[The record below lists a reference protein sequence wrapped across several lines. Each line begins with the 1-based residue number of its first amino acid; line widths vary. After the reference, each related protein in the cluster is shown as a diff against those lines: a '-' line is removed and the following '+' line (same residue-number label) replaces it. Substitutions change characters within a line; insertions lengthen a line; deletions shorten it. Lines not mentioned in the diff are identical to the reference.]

1 MGFPCGSSGKESACY
16 AGDLGLI
23 SSVGRSPGEG
33 KGHLFQY
40 SGLENSM
47 HCPWG
52 CKELDMTERL
62 SLYYNYICSLCFSVF
77 FGGLILFVTIC
88 LFLCLFVSCLIPPL
102 NDKPWMFFGKNDAK
116 AEAPVLWPPH
126 VKS

>member
-1 MGFPCGSSGKESACY
+1 MGFPCGSSSKESACY

-33 KGHLFQY
+33 KGHPFQY

-62 SLYYNYICSLCFSVF
+62 SLYYNYICSLCFSIF

-102 NDKPWMFFGKNDAK
+102 NDKPREC
-116 AEAPVLWPPH
+116 EAIIV
-126 VKS
+126 SFITR